1 MEAMTNPDIQK
12 RGWRTAR
19 FWKPVEVAAA
29 CLALVAWLGAMAL
42 WMYYDATRPIT
53 LDQNSGRIYPQNT
66 HGSIVYL
73 IRQEKMNVSALM
85 WVAGVSMVIAIGID
99 MSVRPLR
106 GEMSRSLLN
115 LRTE

>member
-1 MEAMTNPDIQK
+1 MEATTTPDVRK

-19 FWKPVEVAAA
+19 FWKPLEVTGA
-29 CLALVAWLGAMAL
+29 CLALVAWFGAMGL

-53 LDQNSGRIYPQNT
+53 PDQNTGRIYPQNT

-85 WVAGVSMVIAIGID
+85 WVAGVSMVVAIGID
-99 MSVRPLR
+99 MSVRPFR
-106 GEMSRSLLN
+106 RP
-115 LRTE
+115 RVQ